1 VKWND
6 VLLSDSLEAVK
17 MSLGYADKRVMI
29 AEPSTE
35 KVVKPPAMK
44 KLETLVN

>member
-1 VKWND
+1 MKWND

-17 MSLGYADKRVMI
+17 MSLGYTDKRVTI
-29 AEPSTE
+29 AELPVE